1 VKRTRQIRFSRTDET
16 RRASNAKTLN
26 HDCDRN
32 NQRLLDSAFSRNV
45 SGDGKRE
52 TDVKKWEYKVV
63 HVKKLAG
70 EAKDLDGIVSGLEA
84 SLNDLGASGW
94 EVCLEI
100 NGGVI
105 LKRLQ

>member
-1 VKRTRQIRFSRTDET
+1 MRKHSIMIAVATISGCLILLSHGTSAET
-16 RRASNAKTLN
+16 ANAKLM
-26 HDCDRN
+26 
-32 NQRLLDSAFSRNV
+32 S
-45 SGDGKRE
+45 
-52 TDVKKWEYKVV
+52 KKWEYKVV

-70 EAKDLDGIVSGLEA
+70 EAKDLDGIVTGLEA